1 MKRLPIAAVL
11 ILMACGD
18 LDHGPS
24 GPGSNDY
31 YPFEVGNSWTFTRFG
46 TGTTHGQPYTL
57 TGSRTV
63 LVRRSLTHSSGFP
76 LVEVRT
82 FGSDTTVVDTTVTVV
97 DIDETE
103 YISETEEAITAY
115 ADSAAPEA
123 LWTIPIPLYVGNTW
137 QYSTGPQPVSGKV
150 ISLNASIT
158 VPAGFFGNLMIL
170 EMTWSDSLSTG
181 TMDMYF
187 APGVG
192 LVADELTVEDDSLG
206 VTDQVSS
213 QLSEYTVQ

>member
-1 MKRLPIAAVL
+1 
-11 ILMACGD
+11 
-18 LDHGPS
+18 
-24 GPGSNDY
+24 
-31 YPFEVGNSWTFTRFG
+31 
-46 TGTTHGQPYTL
+46 
-57 TGSRTV
+57 
-63 LVRRSLTHSSGFP
+63 
-76 LVEVRT
+76 
-82 FGSDTTVVDTTVTVV
+82 VVDTTVTVV